1 MTFSSRKSPGYK
13 VPPHIGGHHFL
24 LCRQTNTKDIAG
36 QPANLCAAS
45 FVSKN
50 GLKYHMEHGVHSQN
64 SATRFHNFASSC
76 IWDSMELAV
85 QDSNVSFGSVIDS
98 NLFSLSIYEI
108 KKCILF
114 QLQVLF
120 PVVNALIN
128 LFWDHTETSH

>member
-1 MTFSSRKSPGYK
+1 MAGISHSERSEESLKHMTIHTLESGRLFSPIEAWAMS
-13 VPPHIGGHHFL
+13 I
-24 LCRQTNTKDIAG
+24 
-36 QPANLCAAS
+36 
-45 FVSKN
+45 
-50 GLKYHMEHGVHSQN
+50 
-64 SATRFHNFASSC
+64 
-76 IWDSMELAV
+76 SMETFRCLGFSGSRLAV

-120 PVVNALIN
+120 PVVNALTL

>member
-1 MTFSSRKSPGYK
+1 MCIFNHGS
-13 VPPHIGGHHFL
+13 L
-24 LCRQTNTKDIAG
+24 DDIIH
-36 QPANLCAAS
+36 
-45 FVSKN
+45 N
-50 GLKYHMEHGVHSQN
+50 GNYPSVW
-64 SATRFHNFASSC
+64 A
-76 IWDSMELAV
+76 SMELAV

-120 PVVNALIN
+120 PVVNALIL